1 MCATVASELNEDLEK
16 FPGLFGFSGLNG
28 GHFGREQTVVG
39 QVPQTRH
46 SDTIE

>member
-1 MCATVASELNEDLEK
+1 ML
-16 FPGLFGFSGLNG
+16 PGLFLVLANKC

-39 QVPQTRH
+39 QVPQKRH